1 MRIAMHRGD
10 IHYERFIIKDPT
22 GTYTDIDFDEIYFT
36 VKKTPKDRPYLFQKV
51 LSNGSIE
58 KLDIGDYQL
67 KIEPEDTNS
76 LPYGRYVFDIN
87 IKYLDII
94 DESFVGIFDLLE
106 EVTFAENEV

>member
-1 MRIAMHRGD
+1 MRIAMRRGD

-22 GTYTDIDFDEIYFT
+22 GTGTDIDFDEVYFT
-36 VKKTPKDRPYLFQKV
+36 VKKTYEDRPYLFQKV
-51 LSNGSIE
+51 LSKGTIE

-67 KIEPEDTNS
+67 KIEPSDTEN
-76 LPYGRYVFDIN
+76 LPYGRYVFDVN
-87 IKYLDII
+87 IKYQDII